1 MIQQQHERLKGPPI
15 PRNPQPKRRQL
26 PRPQRLL
33 RRGKH
38 TGQLIEIT
46 GRDQTFVREYLPG
59 PHLKP

>member
-1 MIQQQHERLKGPPI
+1 MIQQQHKRLKCPPI
-15 PRNPQPKRRQL
+15 SRDPQPKRRQL

-46 GRDQTFVREYLPG
+46 GRDKSFVRVCLPG
-59 PHLKP
+59 PHLTP